1 MDGGVILAIIAL
13 AVVACVVLIIIISHK
28 RRIKRKKALTLL
40 GIWISQAKIAG
51 YDYLKMKTDLKVKG
65 WDRKLIEK
73 ALKDNGV
80 EKPVI

>member
-13 AVVACVVLIIIISHK
+13 AVVVCIILIGVIVHK
-28 RRIKRKKALTLL
+28 RKRKKREALTLL

-51 YDYLKMKTDLKVKG
+51 YDYLKMKTDLKIKG
-65 WDRKLIEK
+65 WNRKLIEK

>member
-13 AVVACVVLIIIISHK
+13 GVLICIISIIVIIHK
-28 RRIKRKKALTLL
+28 KRKKKREALTLL

-51 YDYLKMKTDLKVKG
+51 YDYLKMKTDLKIKG
-65 WDRKLIEK
+65 WNRKLIEK

>member
-13 AVVACVVLIIIISHK
+13 AVVVCIILIVVIVHK
-28 RRIKRKKALTLL
+28 KKKKKREALTVL

-51 YDYLKMKTDLKVKG
+51 YDYLKMKTDLKIKG
-65 WDRKLIEK
+65 WNRKLIEK